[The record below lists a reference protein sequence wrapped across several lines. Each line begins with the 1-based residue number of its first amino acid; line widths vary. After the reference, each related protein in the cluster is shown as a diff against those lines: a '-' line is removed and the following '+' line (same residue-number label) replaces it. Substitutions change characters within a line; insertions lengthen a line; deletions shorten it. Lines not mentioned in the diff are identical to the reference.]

1 MREAREALARA
12 IDALT
17 YDQIERYPLHLIL
30 EDDGSLRPAGP
41 VQSGKEIP
49 LLDRSIAHDL
59 IRIEKS
65 LAAQQPTLLSAIAHS
80 IDEALLAI
88 AEAQRVLGEAMR

>member
-17 YDQIERYPLHLIL
+17 YDEIEWLTLGL
-30 EDDGSLRPAGP
+30 DDDGLNGAAT
-41 VQSGKEIP
+41 VHQSGDQIP
-49 LLDRSIAHDL
+49 LLKRSIAHDL

-65 LAAQQPTLLSAIAHS
+65 LAAQPPTLLSAIAHS

-88 AEAQRVLGEAMR
+88 SEAQRVLGEAMQ